1 MIRSD
6 NNTGWHSLPNDV
18 IMTILKMRTLL
29 IRKLKQPRAI
39 ATLRPAISQLKELF
53 SERRA
58 VDQHRVA
65 RSDDRL
71 YIPRGYPIWTHD
83 HRVRMT
89 DGITGAV
96 TWQFRA
102 PGGTGVPRRHLFH
115 RSNLPEWDSDESD
128 ED

>member
-6 NNTGWHSLPNDV
+6 NTGWHSLPNDV

-39 ATLRPAISQLKELF
+39 ATLRPAVLQLEELF

-58 VDQHRVA
+58 VDKQKARRVKY
-65 RSDDRL
+65 R
-71 YIPRGYPIWTHD
+71 PRDYPNWSHNY
-83 HRVRMT
+83 RVRMVN
-89 DGITGAV
+89 GITGERSQ
-96 TWQFRA
+96 TWQFRE
-102 PGGTGVPRRHLFH
+102 PVMGVPRRHLFY
-115 RSNLPEWDSDESD
+115 RSNLPEPMTDSDE